1 MVVTRGRFETAEKV
15 VFRKKLKIFRVLKCI
30 IKQEMGLRSNSGG
43 PFFYDYIDVLKK
55 WTFSVISDGS
65 CADFGQ
71 EKEAQEP
78 HASR

>member
-1 MVVTRGRFETAEKV
+1 MAFRGNKGDDSRLLE
-15 VFRKKLKIFRVLKCI
+15 
-30 IKQEMGLRSNSGG
+30 
-43 PFFYDYIDVLKK
+43 K